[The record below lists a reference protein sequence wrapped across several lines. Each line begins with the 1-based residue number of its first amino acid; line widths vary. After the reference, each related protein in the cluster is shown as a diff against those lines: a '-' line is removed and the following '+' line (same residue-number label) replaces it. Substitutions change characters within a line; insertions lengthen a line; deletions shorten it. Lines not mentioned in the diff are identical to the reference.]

1 MGKRKYEDPSL
12 PARIQEFCILYCNFR
27 MKVGTGS
34 KAYKEHIATPKH
46 IKNFA
51 IHWQGFITPPQG
63 EDLNMAQDQS
73 QSQSQSQDQS
83 QDQDQDQDQGQ
94 GQGQSQDQD
103 QDFSPAL
110 EEYFPESP
118 PVFEPAI
125 PSTFPP
131 KRAAAEAAES
141 CIVDYLQGRIRER
154 QQAFLEAMSAT
165 EVQDHPSPAPALQEE
180 VPSLFLRE
188 IPDGQTGFLS
198 FF

>member
-73 QSQSQSQDQS
+73 RSQSQSQS
-83 QDQDQDQDQGQ
+83 
-94 GQGQSQDQD
+94 QD